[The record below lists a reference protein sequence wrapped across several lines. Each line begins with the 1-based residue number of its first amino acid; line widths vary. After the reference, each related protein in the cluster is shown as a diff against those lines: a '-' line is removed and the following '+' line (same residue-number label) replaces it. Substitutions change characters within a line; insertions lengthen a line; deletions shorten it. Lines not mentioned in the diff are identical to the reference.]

1 MQIEAGSILQG
12 KVTGIAAFGAF
23 VELEGGKTGLVH
35 ISEISN
41 EYVEDISKHL
51 TVGQEVKVKVMSVD
65 DNGKIGLSIKRTL
78 GDAPKRKKRD
88 DRRNRDRERPRDTGL
103 GNRPPEVFEF
113 AHARE
118 DMSFE
123 DKLLKFKQDSDEKIQ
138 DLKRNTE
145 GKRSGGYKRAY

>member
-1 MQIEAGSILQG
+1 MQIEEGSILHG

-35 ISEISN
+35 ISEVSN
-41 EYVEDISKHL
+41 EYVDDISKHL
-51 TVGQEVKVKVMSVD
+51 TAGQSVKVKVLSID
-65 DNGKIGLSIKRTL
+65 EKGKISLSIKK
-78 GDAPKRKKRD
+78 AAAEKEKKKSSEKPRKNSGALK
-88 DRRNRDRERPRDTGL
+88 GA
-103 GNRPPEVFEF
+103 PEVFEF
-113 AHARE
+113 SHKRKEME

-145 GKRSGGYKRAY
+145 GKRNGGYKRAY

>member
-1 MQIEAGSILQG
+1 MQIEEGSVIRG
-12 KVTGIAAFGAF
+12 KVSGIAPFGAF

-35 ISEISN
+35 IAEVSS

-51 TVGQEVKVKVMSVD
+51 TIGQSVKVKVMSVD
-65 DNGKIGLSIKRTL
+65 EKGKISLSIKRVN
-78 GDAPKRKKRD
+78 DEAKKKR
-88 DRRNRDRERPRDTGL
+88 NHEPRPRRGGL
-103 GNRPPEVFEF
+103 GNNPPEVFEF
-113 AHARE
+113 SGRRRDME
-118 DMSFE
+118 EMSFE

>member
-1 MQIEAGSILQG
+1 M
-12 KVTGIAAFGAF
+12 
-23 VELEGGKTGLVH
+23 
-35 ISEISN
+35 
-41 EYVEDISKHL
+41 EDISKHL
-51 TVGQEVKVKVMSVD
+51 AVGQEVKVKVISVD

-88 DRRNRDRERPRDTGL
+88 DRRDSDTGL

>member
-1 MQIEAGSILQG
+1 MQIEAGSVLQG
-12 KVTGIAAFGAF
+12 KVSGIAAFGAF

-51 TVGQEVKVKVMSVD
+51 TVGQQVKVKVMSVD
-65 DNGKIGLSIKRTL
+65 GNGKIALSIKRTL
-78 GDAPKRKKRD
+78 EEAPRKKRRE
-88 DRRNRDRERPRDTGL
+88 DRRERSTGL

-113 AHARE
+113 AHTRE

-138 DLKRNTE
+138 DLKRSAE

>member
-88 DRRNRDRERPRDTGL
+88 DRRDRDRERPRDTGL

-113 AHARE
+113 ARE